1 MSKLWLASR
10 PGAEN
15 NTRAPFINSFALLL
29 STRFHPLFTRE
40 MAPQSFIDRGIT
52 VVGVLRTL
60 SLSAAQ
66 RAQEQG
72 AGALEVRLDL
82 LPEEDR
88 TLAHISKFI
97 TRLHLP
103 VIITNRKR
111 EEGGAFTGT
120 EEARIAL
127 LRSVIES
134 GGVAAVDLELASFEP
149 GKSALVATATSRQV
163 PVIFSV
169 HDFTAMPPRTELE
182 RIVTRMFAEGAG
194 IAKIAVT
201 PKSCGDALGLLEL
214 THQLARDGKRIAI
227 LGMGPVGRHLRV
239 IAPLYGSVLTYG
251 YIEGEAPVAPGQF
264 SVRELT
270 NLLAKLRIT

>member
-1 MSKLWLASR
+1 MTA
-10 PGAEN
+10 
-15 NTRAPFINSFALLL
+15 
-29 STRFHPLFTRE
+29 
-40 MAPQSFIDRGIT
+40 QSFVDRRPV

-60 SLSAAQ
+60 SLSAAK

-72 AGALEVRLDL
+72 ASALEVRIDL
-82 LPEEDR
+82 LQEEDR
-88 TLAHISKFI
+88 RSITKISNFI
-97 TRLHLP
+97 ATLHLP

-134 GGVAAVDLELASFEP
+134 VEVAAIDLELASSEP

-182 RIVTRMFAEGAG
+182 NIITRMFEEGASV
-194 IAKIAVT
+194 AKVAVT
-201 PKSCGDALGLLEL
+201 PKALSDAVGLLEL
-214 THQLARDGKRIAI
+214 THQLSQEGKRIAI

-251 YIEGEAPVAPGQF
+251 YIEGEEPVAPGQF

-270 NLLAKLRIT
+270 SMLAKLSIT

>member
-1 MSKLWLASR
+1 M
-10 PGAEN
+10 EN
-15 NTRAPFINSFALLL
+15 NTPEPGVQNNTPEPFINSFALLL
-29 STRFHPLFTRE
+29 TNPGVNRITPKMT
-40 MAPQSFIDRGIT
+40 AQSFVDRRPV

-60 SLSAAQ
+60 SLSAAK

-72 AGALEVRLDL
+72 ASALEVRIDL
-82 LPEEDR
+82 LQEEDR
-88 TLAHISKFI
+88 RSITKISNFI
-97 TRLHLP
+97 ATLHLP

-134 GGVAAVDLELASFEP
+134 VEVAAVDLELASSEP

-182 RIVTRMFAEGAG
+182 NIITRMFEEGASV
-194 IAKIAVT
+194 AKVAVT
-201 PKSCGDALGLLEL
+201 PKALSDAVGLLEL
-214 THQLARDGKRIAI
+214 THQLSQEGKRIAI

-251 YIEGEAPVAPGQF
+251 HIEGEEAVAPGQF

-270 NLLAKLRIT
+270 SMLAKLSIT

>member
-1 MSKLWLASR
+1 V
-10 PGAEN
+10 EN
-15 NTRAPFINSFALLL
+15 NTPEPGVQNNTPEPFINSFALLL
-29 STRFHPLFTRE
+29 TNPGVNRITPKMT
-40 MAPQSFIDRGIT
+40 AQSFVDRRPV

-60 SLSAAQ
+60 SLSAAK

-72 AGALEVRLDL
+72 ASALEVRIDL
-82 LPEEDR
+82 LQEEDR
-88 TLAHISKFI
+88 RSITKISNFI
-97 TRLHLP
+97 ATLHLP

-134 GGVAAVDLELASFEP
+134 VEVAAVDLELASSEP

-182 RIVTRMFAEGAG
+182 NIITRMFEEGASV
-194 IAKIAVT
+194 AKVAVT
-201 PKSCGDALGLLEL
+201 PKALSDAVGLLEL
-214 THQLARDGKRIAI
+214 THQLSQEGKRIAI

-251 YIEGEAPVAPGQF
+251 YIEGEEPVAPGQF

-270 NLLAKLRIT
+270 SMLAKLSIT